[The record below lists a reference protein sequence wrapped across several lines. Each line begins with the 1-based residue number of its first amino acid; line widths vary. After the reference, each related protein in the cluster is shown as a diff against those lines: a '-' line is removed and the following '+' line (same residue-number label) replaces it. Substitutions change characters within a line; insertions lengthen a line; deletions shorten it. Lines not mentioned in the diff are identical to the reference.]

1 MKVKLEFFDSEVE
14 VPYLVVARDGQAY
27 YQRLY
32 PRGKGTKSASRTKK
46 VLLPVSA
53 PESMALLCSHLAD
66 LDDIGFLDHDES
78 EYIVKNIAERLP
90 DDLWTRIDQ
99 TPMPEFAEDL
109 ILYFLPA
116 QFELALLRM
125 TAGPHIAPS
134 WDDYLNMQRV
144 ILRTLKA
151 RHIEAVLQLGAH
163 NEEAQ
168 ALYDQFLEE
177 TGEEDERP
185 KRR

>member
-1 MKVKLEFFDSEVE
+1 MNVTRGFSGTPIDL
-14 VPYLVVARDGQAY
+14 LHQARDWQMHY
-27 YQRLY
+27 RRPY
-32 PRGKGTKSASRTKK
+32 PRSKGTQRASRLKQ
-46 VLLPVSA
+46 VLLPVTV
-53 PESMALLCSHLAD
+53 PESLALLCSLLAD
-66 LDDIGFLDHDES
+66 FDEIGSMDQYET
-78 EYIVKNIAERLP
+78 EYILTNIVQRLP
-90 DDLWTRIDQ
+90 DDLWTRIDR

-144 ILRTLKA
+144 VLRTMQA
-151 RHIEAVLQLGAH
+151 RHIEAVLQLGEH
-163 NEEAQ
+163 NDEAQ
-168 ALYDQFLEE
+168 AMYDRFLKE